1 MTDIQN
7 MQNWKKHLEIIGSR
21 GKGVWVKS
29 EKNFRKSRKTVEKI
43 GEGVYTERVRGRPAK
58 MQGGGQKHAFVK
70 KRKER
75 AA

>member
-1 MTDIQN
+1 M
-7 MQNWKKHLEIIGSR
+7 EIMESR

-43 GEGVYTERVRGRPAK
+43 GGGVYTERVRGRPAK

>member
-7 MQNWKKHLEIIGSR
+7 MQNWKKHLEIMGSR

-29 EKNFRKSRKTVEKI
+29 EKISGKAGKTVEKI
-43 GEGVYTERVRGRPAK
+43 GGGVYTERVRGRPAK
-58 MQGGGQKHAFVK
+58 MQGGGKKHAFVK